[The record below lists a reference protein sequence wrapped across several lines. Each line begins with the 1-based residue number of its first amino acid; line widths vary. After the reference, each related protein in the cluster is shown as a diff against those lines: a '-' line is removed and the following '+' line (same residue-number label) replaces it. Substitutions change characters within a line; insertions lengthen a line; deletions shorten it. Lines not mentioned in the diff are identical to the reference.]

1 MEDRTTSERMKRLLE
16 IFVQVNKKIVPADEN
31 LLADFTR
38 RAVEHGVPDSVAGQ
52 LVEFYRISNGTPCF
66 DGFSLHRCDDE
77 ILFEWWE
84 SDREL
89 WLGQRD
95 CDVLRWADGKFC
107 LGDASNTSYGEEYEF
122 PTLVDLLE
130 VAYKDWGFM
139 MDGENE
145 VNAGI
150 KLE

>member
-1 MEDRTTSERMKRLLE
+1 MTALERSKRLLE
-16 IFVQVNKKIVPADEN
+16 IFVRVNKNIVPTDEN
-31 LLADFTR
+31 SLTDFCS
-38 RAVEHGVPDSVAGQ
+38 RAAERGVPASVVGE

-84 SDREL
+84 DDREL

-95 CDVLRWADGKFC
+95 CDVLRWADDKFC
-107 LGDASNTSYGEEYEF
+107 LGDASNISYGEEYEF

-130 VAYKDWGFM
+130 TAFKD
-139 MDGENE
+139 
-145 VNAGI
+145 
-150 KLE
+150 

>member
-16 IFVQVNKKIVPADEN
+16 IFVQFNKKIVPADEN
-31 LLADFTR
+31 LWADFCR
-38 RAVEHGVPDSVAGQ
+38 RAAERGVPDSVIGE

-77 ILFEWWE
+77 ILFEGWE
-84 SDREL
+84 SGREL

-107 LGDASNTSYGEEYEF
+107 LGDASNISYGEEYEF

-130 VAYKDWGFM
+130 AAYKDWGFTT
-139 MDGENE
+139 DKEDE
-145 VNAGI
+145 
-150 KLE
+150 KTPE